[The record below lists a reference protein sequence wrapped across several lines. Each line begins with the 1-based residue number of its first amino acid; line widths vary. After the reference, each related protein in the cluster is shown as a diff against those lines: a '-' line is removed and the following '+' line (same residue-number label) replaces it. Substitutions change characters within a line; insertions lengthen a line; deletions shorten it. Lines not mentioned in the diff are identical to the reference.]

1 MGEMVYALYEFRRSP
16 SSQSP
21 TQTSVLHT
29 LLYPRQ
35 RFLRVYICNFQ
46 FPTSVSCWCVRHL
59 MTELPC
65 RNQPWST
72 GRYVEALH
80 ENDAAGPSA
89 DIYRFWS
96 PKTFLCGC
104 LAPRDR
110 PALSEP
116 T

>member
-46 FPTSVSCWCVRHL
+46 FPTSASCWRVRHL
-59 MTELPC
+59 ITELPH
-65 RNQPWST
+65 RNQPWQM
-72 GRYVEALH
+72 EALH
-80 ENDAAGPSA
+80 EIAAVGPSA
-89 DIYRFWS
+89 NIYKLWS
-96 PKTFLCGC
+96 PKMFLCGY